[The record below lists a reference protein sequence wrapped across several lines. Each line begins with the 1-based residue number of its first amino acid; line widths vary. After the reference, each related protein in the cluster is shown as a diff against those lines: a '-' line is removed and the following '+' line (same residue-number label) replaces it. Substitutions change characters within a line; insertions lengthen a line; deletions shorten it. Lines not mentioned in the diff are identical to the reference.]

1 MKKILILLLLL
12 ILVLLAIVIFNT
24 INFKPSQ
31 SKVEAVEKIE
41 IRDGAALRLAEA
53 ISIRTVSFED
63 EADFDSTQFQLFNS
77 FIADNYP
84 NLFDQAEHTIFN
96 SYSHLFKLKG
106 SDISLEPVILMAHH
120 DVVPI
125 ASPALWSVHPFT
137 DGIKNDTI
145 YGRGAIDDKAALIGI
160 LEAIEQL
167 LVEGFLPKR
176 SVFFAFGHD
185 EEVSGQRGAV
195 EIVNHLK
202 KQNIQAAFVLD
213 EGGALTKNLI
223 PGVEEKT
230 AIIGI
235 AEKGYTSF
243 ELTTTMMGG
252 HSSQPAKETSID
264 VLATAISK
272 LKANPLPSKITPVLD
287 AFMDQVGP
295 HMDFKSRLVFANRW
309 LFKTLLL
316 NEYEK
321 FPQGNATVRT
331 TTSPTIFEAGIKEN
345 VIPTASRA
353 VVNFRIMPGETIET
367 VKDHILK
374 TIDDDR
380 VKVAMKGKGSNPS
393 PISPYDNE
401 PYRVITQSIK
411 ELYPN
416 TVTTPNLLVGATDS
430 RHYTPVS
437 KNIYRFSPIHMSP
450 KNINCFHGVDE
461 HISVLEFENAIRFY
475 RQIIVHANEFL

>member
-1 MKKILILLLLL
+1 MKKILLLLLLL
-12 ILVLLAIVIFNT
+12 ILVLLAVIIVNT
-24 INFKPSQ
+24 INFKVSQ
-31 SKVEAVEKIE
+31 TNVETIEKIDTRE
-41 IRDGAALRLAEA
+41 GAALRLAEA

-84 NLFDQAEHTIFN
+84 TLFSKSEHSTF
-96 SYSHLFKLKG
+96 SSFSHLFKLKG
-106 SDISLEPVILMAHH
+106 SDLSLEPVILMGHH

-125 ASPALWSVHPFT
+125 ASPAIWSVHPFT
-137 DGIKNDTI
+137 EGIKNDTI
-145 YGRGAIDDKAALIGI
+145 YGRGAIDDKAAVIGI

-167 LVEGFLPKR
+167 LLDGFSPTR
-176 SVFFAFGHD
+176 SIYFAFGHD

-195 EIVNHLK
+195 EIVKHL
-202 KQNIQAAFVLD
+202 QNQNVQAVFILD
-213 EGGALTKNLI
+213 EGGALTTNLI

-230 AIIGI
+230 AIIAI

-243 ELTTTMMGG
+243 ELTINMIGG

-272 LKANPLPSKITPVLD
+272 LKANPLPKKITPVLD

-295 HMDFKSRLVFANRW
+295 YMDFKSRLVFANRW
-309 LFKTLLL
+309 LFKSLLL

-321 FPQGNATVRT
+321 SPQGNASVRT

-353 VVNFRIMPGETIET
+353 VVNFRIIPGETVET
-367 VKDHILK
+367 VKEHIIS
-374 TIDDDR
+374 TIDDER
-380 VKVAMKGKGSNPS
+380 IKVAIKGTGSNPS
-393 PISPYDNE
+393 AISPHDNE
-401 PYRVITQSIK
+401 PFRLITQSIK

-430 RHYTPVS
+430 RFYTPIS

-450 KNINCFHGVDE
+450 KNISCFHGVDE
-461 HISVLEFENAIRFY
+461 RISVEEFGNAIRFY
-475 RQIIVHANEFL
+475 RQIIIHANEL